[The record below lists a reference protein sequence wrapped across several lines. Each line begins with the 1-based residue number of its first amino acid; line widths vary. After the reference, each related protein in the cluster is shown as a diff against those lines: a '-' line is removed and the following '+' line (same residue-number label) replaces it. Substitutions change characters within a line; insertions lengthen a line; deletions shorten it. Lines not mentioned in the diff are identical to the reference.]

1 MIKVQL
7 FAAFAEFAGTREV
20 LVPYRQGITCSD
32 LWTTIREK
40 YPKLSPIHPLF
51 AIGKE
56 YVPKESVL
64 KDGDAVL
71 LFPPVSGG

>member
-1 MIKVQL
+1 MIKVEL

-20 LVPYRQGITCSD
+20 LVPYHPGITCSD
-32 LWTTIREK
+32 LWIAIQQK
-40 YPKLSPIHPLF
+40 FPKLSPVSPLF

-56 YVPKESVL
+56 YIPRESVL